1 MFIYENPLEVVSQL
15 QSREV
20 KFDAGDGVRSRVIL
34 AYGMNTTS
42 QEFEAEQVFRID
54 G

>member
-1 MFIYENPLEVVSQL
+1 MEVVSQL
-15 QSREV
+15 LSREV

-34 AYGMNTTS
+34 AYDTIIPR
-42 QEFEAEQVFRID
+42 QEFEAGLVFRID